1 MDVKSVH
8 LSGIKAGPDDELPDG
23 YFEAYASTFI
33 REPDSYGDVVK
44 RGAFADTIK
53 DWAKSGNTVPVLYG
67 HDMADP
73 FSNIGGAVELSE
85 DDRGLLVKGQLDLE
99 NPKAMQVYRLLKG
112 RRLNQL
118 SFAYDV
124 LEDGIVDLGD
134 EQKARELRKLKLYE
148 VSLVPIG
155 ANQDTEVLSVKS
167 ATIALKA
174 GKVISSKNLEALKT
188 ARDALSA
195 VIEAADKS
203 EDTDEANQ
211 ADNVDKGQAATSAKS
226 SSRPVKSVIAA
237 FDVMFLDVEN
247 D

>member
-1 MDVKSVH
+1 MDLKAVH
-8 LSGIKAGPDDELPDG
+8 LTGVKAGPDDELPDG

-44 RGAFADTIK
+44 KGAFADTIK
-53 DWAKSGNTVPVLYG
+53 EWAKSGNTVPVLYG

-155 ANQDTEVLSVKS
+155 ANQDTEVLTVKS
-167 ATIALKA
+167 AAIALKA
-174 GKVISSKNLEALKT
+174 GKVISAKNLESLKA
-188 ARDALSA
+188 ARDALDV
-195 VIEAADKS
+195 VITTAEKD

-211 ADNVDKGQAATSAKS
+211 ADNVDKGQEATSAKS
-226 SSRPVKSVIAA
+226 SSRSAQAVALANIAIA
-237 FDVMFLDVEN
+237 L
-247 D
+247 